1 MFHHVTVK
9 TPLKNCHILVKNKH
23 IPMKVKLCRGL
34 RLKPHGHTGNDDAG
48 GFPLTVKC
56 FVPPPTSTG
65 LVNQP
70 KGLVILPLPVLE

>member
-1 MFHHVTVK
+1 
-9 TPLKNCHILVKNKH
+9 
-23 IPMKVKLCRGL
+23 
-34 RLKPHGHTGNDDAG
+34 LKPHGHTGNDDAG

-56 FVPPPTSTG
+56 YVPPPTSTG